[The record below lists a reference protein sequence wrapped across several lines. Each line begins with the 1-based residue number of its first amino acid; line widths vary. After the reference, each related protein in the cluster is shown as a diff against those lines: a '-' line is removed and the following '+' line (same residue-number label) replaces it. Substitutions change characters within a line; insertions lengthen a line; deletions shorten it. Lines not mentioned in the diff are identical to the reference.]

1 MGEAPTAYPLQWPAG
16 WPRTG
21 GKESSRFKT
30 TLAGALKELQD
41 EVRLLGGTGMVLSSN
56 VTLGR
61 ERPAD
66 PGVVAYFF
74 FEKQQVAVPC
84 DRWHLVQDNV
94 KAIALT
100 INAMR
105 GMERWGAKHMIRAMF
120 QGFRALPAPE
130 GDWRGLLGNPRT
142 VAEAEAA
149 FRDRAKAAHPDAGGS
164 HERMAALTAAI
175 AAARKELPPG
185 AVRAGGR
192 GAVADNHRGD

>member
-21 GKESSRFKT
+21 GRESSRFKA

-41 EVRLLGGTGMVLSSN
+41 EVRLLGGAGMVLSSN

-130 GDWRGLLGNPRT
+130 TDWRALLGSPRT
-142 VAEAEAA
+142 LAEAEALSA
-149 FRDRAKAAHPDAGGS
+149 PPAPPESPH
-164 HERMAALTAAI
+164 
-175 AAARKELPPG
+175 AAR
-185 AVRAGGR
+185 
-192 GAVADNHRGD
+192 